1 MEWFGR
7 LVYRNGVQWKNG
19 KERSITSMVISER
32 GTIRKGPGKER
43 TKIDTGHFLVWCFRT
58 CKQNP

>member
-1 MEWFGR
+1 MEGWFIEMGYSEKMAR
-7 LVYRNGVQWKNG
+7 
-19 KERSITSMVISER
+19 KEVLLTSMVISER

>member
-1 MEWFGR
+1 MGYSEKMAKKKV
-7 LVYRNGVQWKNG
+7 LL
-19 KERSITSMVISER
+19 TSMVISER

-58 CKQNP
+58 CRQNP

>member
-1 MEWFGR
+1 MEGWFIEMGYSEKMAR
-7 LVYRNGVQWKNG
+7 
-19 KERSITSMVISER
+19 KEVLLTSMVISER
-32 GTIRKGPGKER
+32 VTIRKGPGKER

>member
-1 MEWFGR
+1 MGYSEKMAR
-7 LVYRNGVQWKNG
+7 
-19 KERSITSMVISER
+19 KEVLLTSMVISER

-43 TKIDTGHFLVWCFRT
+43 TKIDTGHVLVWCFRT

>member
-1 MEWFGR
+1 MEGWFIEMGYSEKMAR
-7 LVYRNGVQWKNG
+7 
-19 KERSITSMVISER
+19 KEVFLTSMVISER

>member
-1 MEWFGR
+1 MI
-7 LVYRNGVQWKNG
+7 WKVGLQKWGTVKKWQG
-19 KERSITSMVISER
+19 KKYYLRVWSYPREEILE
-32 GTIRKGPGKER
+32 KDQGKR